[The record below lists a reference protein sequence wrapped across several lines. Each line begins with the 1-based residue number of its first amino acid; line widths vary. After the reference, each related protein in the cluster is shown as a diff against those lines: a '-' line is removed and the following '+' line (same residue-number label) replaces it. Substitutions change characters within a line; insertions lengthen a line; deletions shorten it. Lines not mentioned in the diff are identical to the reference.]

1 MPRNKAYHRE
11 WVGKRE
17 QQPKARPQQPRQE
30 RPCQWHFW
38 NTTVWRFDFVN
49 IVRNT
54 HVAAPQATGTENM
67 ICDQFCSSARRIK
80 WNRPMSNQ
88 LFLLESVEL
97 KVQTSSNRVVP
108 CGAIKKTLTPL
119 NHPWSTVQSP
129 YVCSPTNPDELR
141 RTQALCPDVSLILSF
156 FSTWFFRLLSYK
168 TKKNNA
174 FKVITCF
181 FSLVSLLQQ
190 LVFPYENAAQMLFRR
205 TPANS
210 CGLLRTKPEQK
221 DIRTKLFI
229 VVLTF
234 FNSTYLLVKHF
245 S

>member
-1 MPRNKAYHRE
+1 
-11 WVGKRE
+11 
-17 QQPKARPQQPRQE
+17 
-30 RPCQWHFW
+30 
-38 NTTVWRFDFVN
+38 
-49 IVRNT
+49 
-54 HVAAPQATGTENM
+54 
-67 ICDQFCSSARRIK
+67 
-80 WNRPMSNQ
+80 MSNQ

-156 FSTWFFRLLSYK
+156 FSTWIFGLLSYK

-181 FSLVSLLQQ
+181 FHW
-190 LVFPYENAAQMLFRR
+190 FPCFSSWFFRMKMLRKCY
-205 TPANS
+205 S
-210 CGLLRTKPEQK
+210 DELLRTKPEQK

-234 FNSTYLLVKHF
+234 FNPTYLLVKHF
-245 S
+245 P

>member
-1 MPRNKAYHRE
+1 MKPTNEQSTVPAWICWIEGSNKF
-11 WVGKRE
+11 K
-17 QQPKARPQQPRQE
+17 
-30 RPCQWHFW
+30 
-38 NTTVWRFDFVN
+38 
-49 IVRNT
+49 
-54 HVAAPQATGTENM
+54 
-67 ICDQFCSSARRIK
+67 
-80 WNRPMSNQ
+80 
-88 LFLLESVEL
+88 
-97 KVQTSSNRVVP
+97 P
-108 CGAIKKTLTPL
+108 CGAMWCHQKTLTPL

-156 FSTWFFRLLSYK
+156 FSTLIFGLLSYK

-210 CGLLRTKPEQK
+210 CEL
-221 DIRTKLFI
+221 RTKLFI

-234 FNSTYLLVKHF
+234 FNSTYLLVNHF